1 MVINQFQRSN
11 EMTNR
16 IYYSEKAEKTMK
28 RQHFVD
34 ALMFTGLGIG
44 IGSAVA
50 LLLAPNEGEKT
61 REFITNTVEEGFQR
75 SRETT
80 DQALSQLEQE
90 VPNLRGRVND
100 LVGKITP

>member
-1 MVINQFQRSN
+1 
-11 EMTNR
+11 MTNR
-16 IYYSEKAEKTMK
+16 IYYSEKAEKTMR
-28 RQHFVD
+28 RQRFMD

-50 LLLAPNEGEKT
+50 LLMAPNEGEKT
-61 REFITNTVEEGFQR
+61 RALIANTLEEGFQR
-75 SRETT
+75 GRETT
-80 DQALSQLEQE
+80 DEALSQLEQE